1 MFKDGKIWIGS
12 SKNAAE
18 DRVFL
23 LASMANRHG
32 LISGA
37 SGTGKT
43 ITLKV
48 LAESFSDCGVPVFL
62 SDVKG
67 DLSGMCLPGNDSQDM
82 QNRRRSFGLSDEFA
96 LHAYPA
102 CFWDVLQENGH
113 PLRTTVSEMGPVLLA
128 ELLELNETQKDIL
141 SIVFK
146 IADDR
151 GLLLL
156 DIKDLRLM
164 LQYVGENAREFT
176 LEYGNITKQ
185 SVGAISRSL
194 AALEEQG
201 GNLFFGEP
209 AFDIRDWM
217 RTDVSG
223 HGYIN
228 ILHCVRLIQ
237 SPKLYATFLLWLMSE
252 LFEEMPEAGD
262 LEKPRMIFFFDEA
275 HLLFDNASKGLLQK
289 IEQMVKLIRSKGVGI
304 YFITQNPADIPAGIL
319 SQLGNRV
326 QHALRAYTPAD
337 QKAVRAAAQSFRENP
352 DFSTEQKIM
361 ELGTGEALVSCL
373 DADGR
378 PSVVKECRIL
388 PPQSR
393 MGVIDEKERRSCLL
407 LDGLGAKYD
416 TAVDRESAYEILKKR
431 FEEEAAAEQ
440 KAKEEADAEKLQREQ
455 QREAEKE
462 RKEKERAER
471 EAERQA
477 EKERKERE
485 RLEKERRKKTAV
497 LERGVN
503 SAVNTLGREV
513 TRTLF
518 RGLMSTLKKK

>member
-1 MFKDGKIWIGS
+1 MLKDGKIWIGV
-12 SKNAAE
+12 SKNMAE
-18 DRVFL
+18 DRGFL
-23 LASMANRHG
+23 LPSMANRHG
-32 LISGA
+32 LIAGA
-37 SGTGKT
+37 TGTGKT
-43 ITLKV
+43 VTLKV
-48 LAESFSDCGVPVFL
+48 LAEGFSDCGVPVFL

-67 DLSGMCLPGNDSQDM
+67 DLSGMCLPGKDSDDIEKHRQ
-82 QNRRRSFGLSDEFA
+82 RFGLGDDFA
-96 LHAYPA
+96 FHACPV
-102 CFWDVLQENGH
+102 CFWDILQESGH
-113 PLRTTVSEMGPVLLA
+113 PLRTTISEMGPVLLA
-128 ELLELNETQKDIL
+128 ELLELNETQRDIL

-151 GLLLL
+151 QLLLL

-164 LQYVGENAREFT
+164 LQYVGENTREFT

-185 SVGAISRSL
+185 SLGAISRSL
-194 AALEEQG
+194 VSLEEQG

-217 RTDVSG
+217 RTDAGG

-228 ILHCVRLIQ
+228 ILHSVKLIR
-237 SPKLYATFLLWLMSE
+237 SPRLYATFMLWMMSE

-262 LEKPRMIFFFDEA
+262 LEKPRMVFFFDEA
-275 HLLFDNASKGLLQK
+275 HLLFDSASKGLLQK

-304 YFITQNPADIPAGIL
+304 YFITQNPADIPDGIL

-352 DFSTEQKIM
+352 EFSTEQKIT

-373 DADGR
+373 DEEGR
-378 PSVVKECRIL
+378 PSVVKECCIL
-388 PPQSR
+388 PPQSL
-393 MGVIDEKERRSCLL
+393 MGSIDEAERKNCLFT
-407 LDGLGAKYD
+407 DGLGAKYD

-431 FEEEAAAEQ
+431 FEEEEAAEQ
-440 KAKEEADAEKLQREQ
+440 KAKEEAAAEKARKEQERQEEKERKEKERAAREAE
-455 QREAEKE
+455 RAAEKE
-462 RKEKERAER
+462 RKEKER
-471 EAERQA
+471 Q
-477 EKERKERE
+477 
-485 RLEKERRKKTAV
+485 EKERRKKTAV

-503 SAVNTLGREV
+503 TAVNTLGREV

-518 RGLMSTLKKK
+518 RGLMSTLKKH